1 MPRQTIQVLPTDR
14 IELDEDWGVANGI
27 KINDLRI
34 TLIGPKV
41 VGKMLACLQDLQRE
55 LDDRD
60 AREAGELTEAES
72 LTRYTDEDAVFD
84 RQRADRDMED
94 RAEAGI

>member
-1 MPRQTIQVLPTDR
+1 MPRQTIQIVPTDK
-14 IELDEDWGVANGI
+14 IELDEDWGFVTGI

-34 TLIGPKV
+34 VLIGPKV

-60 AREAGELTEAES
+60 AREDGRPTEAEWDS
-72 LTRYTDEDAVFD
+72 GTGPEL
-84 RQRADRDMED
+84 
-94 RAEAGI
+94 AGFAS